1 MVSLDVLLFVHILAN
16 SSYLSQKVIKI
27 SFDFLKGV
35 LFKSAE
41 LIKMLGFQKG
51 WHSGDVTT
59 FWGGLK
65 GS

>member
-1 MVSLDVLLFVHILAN
+1 MVLLDVLFVCILAN

-27 SFDFLKGV
+27 SFDFFFKGV

-41 LIKMLGFQKG
+41 LIKMLGFQKD
-51 WHSGDVTT
+51 WHSEDVTT